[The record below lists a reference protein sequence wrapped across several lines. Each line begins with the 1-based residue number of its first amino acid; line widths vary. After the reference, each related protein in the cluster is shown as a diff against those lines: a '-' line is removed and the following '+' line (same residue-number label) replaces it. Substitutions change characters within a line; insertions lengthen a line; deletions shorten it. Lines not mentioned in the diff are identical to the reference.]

1 MTTNHAAETARIR
14 ARLPHPVIDSD
25 GHWIE
30 FEPAAL
36 DYLQQVGGERLVER
50 YQKVANQFG
59 NKKWKQMSLT
69 ERRERRMLQPA
80 WWGVPTKNTRDR
92 ATAILPKLLY
102 ERMGELGLDFAV
114 LYPTSGALFAPFLR
128 DEEVRRAACRAFN
141 MYTADQFRGLG
152 DRLAP
157 AAVIPMHTPQ
167 EAVEELEFAVKT
179 LGFKAAMLASLQR
192 RPVPAVAKSQ
202 PDASRY
208 AIWHD
213 TLGLD
218 SEHDY
223 DPVWAKCLE
232 LGIPPTFHSASSG
245 IGLRTSISN
254 FVYNHIG
261 HFGQAGEAVCKAL
274 FIGGVTRR
282 FPRLKFAFLEGG
294 VGWACSLYSDL
305 IGHWKKRNPEALE
318 AVNPANLDRE
328 LLVDLVQRYGS
339 PSYVDKL
346 EKLPSAV
353 GQGLPTDKAEQLDDF
368 ARCGIERPEDI
379 RDLFVSNFY
388 FGCEADDPINAW
400 AFNRRVNPFGAKLH
414 TLFGSDIGH
423 FDVPDMTE
431 VLVEA
436 YEGVEKGI
444 MTEDD
449 FRDFVFA
456 NPVRFWAGVNP
467 NFFTGT
473 AVESQVKKFLAE
485 SSQPAHAAAALS

>member
-1 MTTNHAAETARIR
+1 MATNHAAETARIH
-14 ARLPHPVIDSD
+14 ARLTHPVIDSD

-30 FEPAAL
+30 FEPAAV
-36 DYLQQVGGERLVER
+36 DYLRQVGGEKIVER
-50 YQKVANQFG
+50 YQAVANQFG
-59 NKKWKQMSLT
+59 NKKWARLSSE
-69 ERRERRMLQPA
+69 ERRERRMLQPG

-92 ATAILPKLLY
+92 ATAMLPKLLH
-102 ERMGELGLDFAV
+102 ERMGELGLDFAI

-141 MYTADQFRGLG
+141 MYTADQFAGLG
-152 DRLAP
+152 DRLTP

-167 EAVEELEFAVKT
+167 EAIEELEFVVKT
-179 LGFKAAMLASLQR
+179 LGMKAAMLASLQR
-192 RPVPAVAKSQ
+192 RPVSAVAKAT
-202 PDASRY
+202 PEASRY
-208 AIWHD
+208 ALWHD
-213 TLGLD
+213 ALGLD

-245 IGLRTSISN
+245 IGLRGSISN

-261 HFGQAGEAVCKAL
+261 HFGAAGEAVCKAL

-282 FPRLKFAFLEGG
+282 FPKLRFAFLEGG

-318 AVNPANLDRE
+318 EVNPANLNRA
-328 LLVDLVQRYGS
+328 LLVELAQRYGS
-339 PSYVDKL
+339 KSLADKL
-346 EKLPSAV
+346 EQLDA
-353 GQGLPTDKAEQLDDF
+353 GLGVLMDKPAQLDDF
-368 ARCGIERPEDI
+368 AACDIKKPQDI
-379 RDLFVSNFY
+379 RDLFVPNFY
-388 FGCEADDPINAW
+388 FGCEADDPVTSW
-400 AFNRRVNPFGAKLH
+400 AFNRKVNPYGARLN

-436 YEGVEKGI
+436 YEGVEDGL
-444 MTEDD
+444 MTEED

-456 NPVRFWAGVNP
+456 NPARFWTAVNP
-467 NFFTGT
+467 NFFKST
-473 AVESQVKKFLAE
+473 AVESQVHKFLAE
-485 SSQPAHAAAALS
+485 NGEAAAAAL

>member
-1 MTTNHAAETARIR
+1 MATTHAAETARIH
-14 ARLPHPVIDSD
+14 ARLTHPVIDSD

-30 FEPAAL
+30 FEPAAV
-36 DYLQQVGGERLVER
+36 DYLRQVGGERIVER
-50 YQKVANQFG
+50 YQTVANQFG
-59 NKKWKQMSLT
+59 NKKWARLAPG
-69 ERRERRMLQPA
+69 ERRERRMLQPG

-92 ATAILPKLLY
+92 ATAMLPKLLH
-102 ERMGELGLDFAV
+102 ERMGELGLDFAI

-141 MYTADQFRGLG
+141 LYTADQFQGLG
-152 DRLAP
+152 DRLTP

-167 EAVEELEFAVKT
+167 EAIEELEFVVKT
-179 LGFKAAMLASLQR
+179 LGIKAAMLASLQR
-192 RPVPAVAKSQ
+192 RPIPAVAKAT
-202 PDASRY
+202 PEASRY
-208 AIWHD
+208 ALWHD

-245 IGLRTSISN
+245 IGLRSSISN

-261 HFGQAGEAVCKAL
+261 HFGAAGEAVCKAL

-282 FPRLKFAFLEGG
+282 FPKLRFAFLEGG

-318 AVNPANLDRE
+318 EVNPANLDRA
-328 LLVDLVQRYGS
+328 LLVELAQRYGS
-339 PSYVDKL
+339 KALVDKL
-346 EKLPSAV
+346 EQLEA
-353 GQGLPTDKAEQLDDF
+353 GLGVLTDKPAQLDDF
-368 ARCGIERPEDI
+368 AACGIKKPQDI
-379 RDLFVSNFY
+379 RDLFVPNFY
-388 FGCEADDPINAW
+388 FGCEADDPVTSW
-400 AFNRRVNPFGAKLH
+400 AFKRHVNPYGARLN

-436 YEGVEKGI
+436 YEGVEDGI

-456 NPVRFWAGVNP
+456 NPARFWTAVNP
-467 NFFTGT
+467 DFFKGT
-473 AVESQVKKFLAE
+473 AVESQVYKFLAE
-485 SSQPAHAAAALS
+485 NGEAAAAAL

>member
-1 MTTNHAAETARIR
+1 MATTHAAETARIH
-14 ARLPHPVIDSD
+14 ARLTHPVIDSD

-36 DYLQQVGGERLVER
+36 DYLRQVGGEKIVER
-50 YQKVANQFG
+50 YQAVANQFG
-59 NKKWKQMSLT
+59 NKKWARLSPE
-69 ERRERRMLQPA
+69 ERRERRMLQPG

-92 ATAILPKLLY
+92 ATAMLPKLLY

-167 EAVEELEFAVKT
+167 EAVEELEFVVKT
-179 LGFKAAMLASLQR
+179 LGMKAAMLASLQR
-192 RPVPAVAKSQ
+192 RPVPAVAKAT

-208 AIWHD
+208 AMWHD
-213 TLGLD
+213 VLGLD
-218 SEHDY
+218 SECDY

-232 LGIPPTFHSASSG
+232 LSIPPSFHSASSG

-261 HFGQAGEAVCKAL
+261 HFGAAGEAVCKAL

-282 FPRLKFAFLEGG
+282 FPKLKFAFLEGG

-318 AVNPANLDRE
+318 AVNPANLNRE
-328 LLVDLVQRYGS
+328 MLVDLMQRYGS
-339 PSYVDKL
+339 KSYVDKL
-346 EKLPSAV
+346 EQLPSAV
-353 GQGLPTDKAEQLDDF
+353 GRGLPTDRAEQLDDF
-368 ARCGIERPEDI
+368 AACGIKRPEDI

-388 FGCEADDPINAW
+388 FGCEADDPITSW
-400 AFNRRVNPFGAKLH
+400 AFKPKVNPYGAKLN

-436 YEGVEKGI
+436 YEGVEGGLI
-444 MTEDD
+444 SEED

-467 NFFTGT
+467 NFFKGT
-473 AVESQVKKFLAE
+473 AVETQVQKFLAE
-485 SSQPAHAAAALS
+485 TGQPADAAAAL